1 MPRLSGN
8 ALGITLMILA
18 TACFTLNDSL
28 LKLAMAEIPPYEALS
43 LRGLASALVG
53 LPVVFA
59 LGLGAHLPRMA
70 DRRVAVRNLL
80 ELTCAL
86 FFVVG
91 LALVPLA
98 DLTALGQTSPLLL
111 LLGAAVIFREK
122 LSPLQVVLII
132 LAFVGALLVAQPGGS
147 DFSPYV
153 LLGLGSAA
161 AVAVRDLV
169 GRNIPATVPGL
180 VIAVGA
186 GIITFVG
193 AGIGALVFERWV
205 MPSPITVA
213 FVLGSG
219 AALVAGHVLLLAA
232 YRAASM
238 SAVAPFLYTATIWA
252 LVSGIVIFGSFPNA
266 LALVGIAV
274 IVVSGVL
281 VVLLERWPRK
291 TVVSP

>member
-8 ALGITLMILA
+8 ALGIALMILA

-28 LKLAMAEIPPYEALS
+28 MKLAVVELPPFEALS
-43 LRGLASALVG
+43 LRGVMSTLIG
-53 LPVVFA
+53 LPLLYLFGFGRDAGAMFGGRVV
-59 LGLGAHLPRMA
+59 
-70 DRRVAVRNLL
+70 VRNLL
-80 ELTCAL
+80 ELACAL

-122 LSPLQVVLII
+122 LSPLQVGLIL

-147 DFSPYV
+147 SFSPYV

-161 AVAVRDLV
+161 GVALRDLV
-169 GRNIPATVPGL
+169 GRGIPPRLPGL

-186 GIITFVG
+186 GIVTTVG
-193 AGIGALVFERWV
+193 AGIAALVFETLV
-205 MPSPITVA
+205 MPSPLTLLFVA
-213 FVLGSG
+213 GSG
-219 AALVAGHVLLLAA
+219 ASLVAGHCFLLAA

-238 SAVAPFLYTATIWA
+238 GAVAPFLYTATVWA
-252 LVSGIVIFGSFPNA
+252 LLSGMLIFGSFPNA
-266 LALVGIAV
+266 LALVGIGIIVLSGIAV
-274 IVVSGVL
+274 VA
-281 VVLLERWPRK
+281 LERWPRK